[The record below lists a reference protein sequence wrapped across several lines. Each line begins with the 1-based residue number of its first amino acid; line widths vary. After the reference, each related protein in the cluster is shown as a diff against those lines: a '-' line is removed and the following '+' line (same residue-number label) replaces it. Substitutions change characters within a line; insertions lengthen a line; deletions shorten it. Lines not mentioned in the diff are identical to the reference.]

1 MDLLYTLVFAIT
13 LPNFDQS
20 QQYLAEM

>member
-20 QQYLAEM
+20 QQ